1 MSDPLWRFS
10 TCRHC
15 SKKVEVKC
23 AEFEGFSWNQLALQ
37 SLHSIGPLYAVLL
50 PERNRI
56 AMAVDLR
63 LDVDATEGLGASL
76 AHEAQRGKFQQSCQ

>member
-1 MSDPLWRFS
+1 MSDPLWLF
-10 TCRHC
+10 H
-15 SKKVEVKC
+15 
-23 AEFEGFSWNQLALQ
+23 
-37 SLHSIGPLYAVLL
+37 Y
-50 PERNRI
+50 RI